1 MPSLRD
7 GYRRALADR
16 KPLLI
21 VAGAKWRPACRKL
34 AAAMETA
41 AVQAELERWTP
52 VAVDIDAQP
61 NDAEELGVVAVP
73 ALRIYTPG
81 GQHVAGQ
88 DGSLAAADLVNWLKQ
103 HYDAATAAADD
114 VLLASGEPSATALV
128 RLAKQFQQRNAALRE
143 AAIRRLAAN
152 PNVARPITIKT
163 FREGNL
169 AARLA
174 AMDVLEQWKAP
185 LAGLDPWRP
194 ETFTDARLA
203 RLEQWR
209 EQEIRGDQ
217 SPPKALSVEQL
228 AAARKQ
234 MERMLTVDEAESDAI
249 RQRLARL
256 GPALLPEVY
265 ARLKTAAADQDRRR
279 LLILRYRLA
288 APDSLVLRWPGGL
301 ERLADADPRQRQGAA
316 DELAKL
322 AAEDDQPLLLELFA
336 DPDPLVRG

>member
-1 MPSLRD
+1 MNVARTARWILLLTCGAMCRLAPPPSIRRTTGANGAAAKRQKAHGSSAKPAAASENVKTIVWLPSLRD

-21 VAGAKWRPACRKL
+21 LAGAKWCAACRKL
-34 AAAMETA
+34 TAEVETA

-52 VAVDIDAQP
+52 VSVDIDAQP

-81 GQHVAGQ
+81 GQQVAGQ

-128 RLAKQFQQRNAALRE
+128 RLVKQFQQRNAALRE

-152 PNVARPITIKT
+152 PNVARPIAIKT
-163 FREGNL
+163 LREGNL

-194 ETFTDARLA
+194 ETFTTRG
-203 RLEQWR
+203 WR
-209 EQEIRGDQ
+209 GWSNGGSKR
-217 SPPKALSVEQL
+217 S
-228 AAARKQ
+228 AA
-234 MERMLTVDEAESDAI
+234 TN
-249 RQRLARL
+249 
-256 GPALLPEVY
+256 
-265 ARLKTAAADQDRRR
+265 RRR
-279 LLILRYRLA
+279 KRSPTSNWPL
-288 APDSLVLRWPGGL
+288 PGGRWN
-301 ERLADADPRQRQGAA
+301 EC
-316 DELAKL
+316 
-322 AAEDDQPLLLELFA
+322 
-336 DPDPLVRG
+336 